1 MKKKILSILL
11 ATAMVATLAG
21 CGGDDAANNGGNNG
35 GNAGGT
41 TPAGGNEAASGGE
54 NTDVTV
60 DKIEFWID
68 GTLAAT
74 QENGQAEFEKQ
85 WEDAV
90 GVDLVI
96 NQLDHNSYKETVQRL
111 LTAGE
116 KPDILLMSA
125 EMYKSYA
132 ALTNEDGSSYLW
144 DMTEAYENADFYSRI
159 TATSTT
165 ELLKINGRLYGFAP
179 AYGNGCITYVKKSWL
194 DAVGMSVDDIKTF
207 DDYYEMLTRFTTMDP
222 DGNGKND
229 TYGTAAAGFAK
240 LDDTPYIQYLPEFW
254 QDAYPAFTQGEDG
267 VWYDGFDTDATKA
280 ALLRLQ
286 KAYNDGVIN
295 PMTSGMSTKDVREGF
310 WSADQTSSC
319 GAYAYWAG
327 SWTKTTVDNVHK
339 NLGDDQEIVFLPVID
354 EVKAVGG
361 YIDRTAPVWVI
372 LNDGDDS
379 NTREQQIF
387 DLFIETM
394 MDGDVVQTLWTY
406 GAEGVHWSTAAETV
420 TIGDK
425 DPVTYEEGQFH
436 LLPTPNDPATA
447 WKKNF
452 IDPALAI
459 APLTNGFSSA
469 DPSIDKG
476 NEYFLANCRT
486 APATPSSE
494 VYSLNNPSILEVQQ
508 EVMSQVIEKGGD
520 VDEWMQYYEEQT
532 GSLVQ
537 EVLDSLN
544 SAE

>member
-1 MKKKILSILL
+1 
-11 ATAMVATLAG
+11 
-21 CGGDDAANNGGNNG
+21 
-35 GNAGGT
+35 
-41 TPAGGNEAASGGE
+41 
-54 NTDVTV
+54 
-60 DKIEFWID
+60 
-68 GTLAAT
+68 
-74 QENGQAEFEKQ
+74 
-85 WEDAV
+85 
-90 GVDLVI
+90 
-96 NQLDHNSYKETVQRL
+96 
-111 LTAGE
+111 
-116 KPDILLMSA
+116 
-125 EMYKSYA
+125 
-132 ALTNEDGSSYLW
+132 
-144 DMTEAYENADFYSRI
+144 
-159 TATSTT
+159 
-165 ELLKINGRLYGFAP
+165 
-179 AYGNGCITYVKKSWL
+179 
-194 DAVGMSVDDIKTF
+194 
-207 DDYYEMLTRFTTMDP
+207 MDP

-339 NLGDDQEIVFLPVID
+339 NLGEDQEIVFLPVID

-420 TIGDK
+420 TIGDAEPK
-425 DPVTYEEGQFH
+425 TYEEGQFH
-436 LLPTPNDPATA
+436 LLATPNDPATA

-459 APLTNGFSSA
+459 APLTNGFTSA
-469 DPSIDKG
+469 DPSIDAG

-494 VYSLNNPSILEVQQ
+494 VYSVNNPSILEVQQ